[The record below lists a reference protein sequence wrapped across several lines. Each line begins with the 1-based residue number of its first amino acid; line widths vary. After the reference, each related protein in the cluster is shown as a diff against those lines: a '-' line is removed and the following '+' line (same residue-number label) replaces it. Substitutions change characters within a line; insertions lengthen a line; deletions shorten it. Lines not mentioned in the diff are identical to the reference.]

1 MSHSTATT
9 DQAKEGSPQG
19 KAATQPNPVP
29 FMSLALEQADIDA
42 AVSVLHSGILR
53 QGSRC
58 AELETRFAA
67 QTGATHG
74 LTCSNGTT
82 ALQLA
87 YGALLQPGDDVL
99 VPAWTYIATASM
111 LVAAGCNPIFVDCLE
126 DTFQI
131 DVEDAEKRITPN
143 TKAIAATHLYGMPVD
158 IDAVEDLA
166 KRKGLRII
174 YDSAQAHLATYKGK
188 GLGTFGDANT
198 YSFYATKNLA
208 TGEGGMVTV
217 NDETLNKDIAALRS
231 HGETDKYLH
240 TRIGFNYRMNDIT
253 AAIGCS
259 RLDRLEAQTNTR
271 RQNANRYD
279 AMLADIPGLQAPTR
293 TEGAESAWHLYTVKM
308 DLSKFSMS
316 RDDFCAKLKEQG
328 VPTAIHY
335 PRGLTRQPAFDPY
348 VTEHPKVADSLS
360 AKVFSLPMHHDLT
373 DEHFGQIGRALTD
386 IANSNCT

>member
-1 MSHSTATT
+1 MSHSTAATEQT
-9 DQAKEGSPQG
+9 SATPQG
-19 KAATQPNPVP
+19 DAQPAPVP

-42 AVSVLHSGILR
+42 ATSVLHSGILR

-58 AELETRFAA
+58 AELESRFSA

-87 YGALLQPGDDVL
+87 YGALLNPGDEVL

-111 LVAAGCNPIFVDCLE
+111 LVAAGCKPIFVDCLK

-131 DVEDAEKRITPN
+131 DVEDAEKRLTPN

-166 KRKGLRII
+166 RRKGIKVI
-174 YDSAQAHLATYKGK
+174 YDSAQAHLATYKDR
-188 GLGTFGDANT
+188 GLGHFGHANT

-208 TGEGGMVTV
+208 TGEGGMVTT
-217 NDETLNKDIAALRS
+217 NDQSTADTIAALRS
-231 HGETDKYLH
+231 HGETEKYTH
-240 TRIGFNYRMNDIT
+240 TSIGFNYRLNDIA

-271 RQNANRYD
+271 RQNADRYD
-279 AMLADIPGLQAPTR
+279 NILNEIEGLTPPTR
-293 TEGAESAWHLYTVKM
+293 TDGANSAWHLYTVKM
-308 DLSKFSMS
+308 DLSKFSMT
-316 RDDFCAKLKEQG
+316 RDDFCAKLKTLG

-335 PRGLTRQPAFDPY
+335 PRSLTRQPAFTPH
-348 VTEHPKVADSLS
+348 VTDHPKVADALS
-360 AKVFSLPMHHDLT
+360 SKVFCLPMHHDLT
-373 DEHFGQIGRALTD
+373 NEHFTTIEAALQQ
-386 IANSNCT
+386 ASS